1 MNLPPN
7 TAMSR
12 GLGRGKKRTEGEGRG
27 MAPQLVRINFRVEL
41 NYTSLQFEHS
51 LIGRD
56 FCVPPNILF
65 YFVEH

>member
-41 NYTSLQFEHS
+41 NYMYIITICTFFDRKRFLRSPKYF
-51 LIGRD
+51 
-56 FCVPPNILF
+56 ILF
-65 YFVEH
+65 R